1 MKKTRKIL
9 PSVIVAALFLILFCA
24 QAYAGLVIERV
35 YSRGTAPG
43 KSKTRKVV
51 SYFQGNKVKT
61 IEENGNYSIVD
72 LATGTMTMV
81 NPKKKEYSVTSLDS
95 MVKQMQR
102 GMDKLKAHLKGL
114 SPEQRAMMEKMMGIS
129 QGPSSKLVLKKL
141 GDRKRIAGYEATH
154 YVITK
159 NGKKVG
165 EYWVSKALRE
175 KMLKE
180 MDREKI
186 EKFEKAMN
194 NISNQLNV
202 FGNSNLTQL
211 MEMEQKLQKE
221 GEIVKQIHYPN
232 NINMNKQGST
242 QEVVSVKE
250 ERIPAAAFEVP
261 KGYKKTRL
269 NSEG

>member
-1 MKKTRKIL
+1 MKRTRKFL
-9 PSVIVAALFLILFCA
+9 TSVTAATLFLILFCV
-24 QAYAGLVIERV
+24 QAYAGFVIERV
-35 YSRGTAPG
+35 YSTGTVPG
-43 KSKTRKVV
+43 KSNAKKIVT
-51 SYFQGNKVKT
+51 YFQGNKVKT
-61 IEENGNYSIVD
+61 IEENGNYSIID

-95 MVKQMQR
+95 MVKQMQM

-129 QGPSSKLVLKKL
+129 QAPSSKLVLKKL

-154 YVITK
+154 YVITQ

-194 NISNQLNV
+194 NISSQLNV
-202 FGNSNLTQL
+202 FGNSSLTQL

-232 NINMNKQGST
+232 NISMNKQGST

-269 NSEG
+269 DSEG

>member
-1 MKKTRKIL
+1 MKKTARRIL
-9 PSVIVAALFLILFCA
+9 PSVTAAALFLILFCT

-35 YSRGTAPG
+35 YSAGTVPG

-61 IEENGNYSIVD
+61 VEENGNYSIVD

-81 NPKKKEYSVTSLDS
+81 NPKKKEYSVTSLES
-95 MVKQMQR
+95 MIKQMQS

-141 GDRKRIAGYEATH
+141 GDGKKIAGFDATH
-154 YVITK
+154 YVITQ

-165 EYWVSKALRE
+165 EYWVSKALRD

-180 MDREKI
+180 IDQKKI

-194 NISNQLNV
+194 NISSQLNV
-202 FGNSNLTQL
+202 FGNSSLTQL
-211 MEMEQKLQKE
+211 MDMEQRLQKE
-221 GEIVKQIHYPN
+221 GEVVKQIHYPN
-232 NINMNKQGST
+232 NMNRQGSI

-250 ERIPAAAFEVP
+250 ERIPASAFEVP
-261 KGYKKTRL
+261 KDYKKTKQNTRR
-269 NSEG
+269 